1 MLSGTNNFN
10 ETSALG
16 LGVTHSLLHGP
27 VPVRLPDLSQQT
39 VPALP
44 ASILGEA
51 PQGSSLDALAS
62 MASFFAEHHR
72 ANVARGLPPCD
83 TPAMANTPTLTDVP
97 STGPCRMILQMIG
110 DQGGPRVRQ
119 DNTGLPPQA
128 LDMSFQAATASKPRT
143 DLASD
148 VDRQAS
154 MLSLRA
160 TKARATRDEIDRQA
174 SVLSLEATEAR
185 ALCADVDRLD
195 SVLSLEATEA
205 RALLS
210 LQATKARALCD
221 EIDRQA
227 SALSLRATEAH
238 ATRDEI
244 DRQGSVLSLK
254 ATQARALCAEID
266 RQASVL
272 SLKATKARTLC
283 AEIHRL
289 DSVLEQL

>member
-16 LGVTHSLLHGP
+16 LGVTHSLLYGP

-39 VPALP
+39 APALP

-62 MASFFAEHHR
+62 MASFSAEHHR
-72 ANVARGLPPCD
+72 ANVARGLL
-83 TPAMANTPTLTDVP
+83 PAMANTPTLMEVP
-97 STGPCRMILQMIG
+97 STGPCRMIG
-110 DQGGPRVRQ
+110 DQGGPWVHQ

-128 LDMSFQAATASKPRT
+128 LDMSLQAATASKPCT

-154 MLSLRA
+154 ALSLRA

-174 SVLSLEATEAR
+174 CVLSLEANEAR
-185 ALCADVDRLD
+185 AICAEVDRLD
-195 SVLSLEATEA
+195 SVLSLEATQA

-210 LQATKARALCD
+210 LQAT
-221 EIDRQA
+221 QA
-227 SALSLRATEAH
+227 C

-244 DRQGSVLSLK
+244 DRQASVLSLR

-272 SLKATKARTLC
+272 SLKATQARALC
-283 AEIHRL
+283 AEIHRRA
-289 DSVLEQL
+289 SVLEQL

>member
-1 MLSGTNNFN
+1 MVGA
-10 ETSALG
+10 TSTPITARAAL
-16 LGVTHSLLHGP
+16 TTA
-27 VPVRLPDLSQQT
+27 RLPDLSQQT
-39 VPALP
+39 APALP

-72 ANVARGLPPCD
+72 ANVARGLP
-83 TPAMANTPTLTDVP
+83 PAMANTPTLTDVP

-128 LDMSFQAATASKPRT
+128 LDMSLQAATASKPCT

-185 ALCADVDRLD
+185 ALC
-195 SVLSLEATEA
+195 T
-205 RALLS
+205 
-210 LQATKARALCD
+210 
-221 EIDRQA
+221 
-227 SALSLRATEAH
+227 
-238 ATRDEI
+238 
-244 DRQGSVLSLK
+244 
-254 ATQARALCAEID
+254 
-266 RQASVL
+266 
-272 SLKATKARTLC
+272 
-283 AEIHRL
+283 
-289 DSVLEQL
+289 

>member
-62 MASFFAEHHR
+62 MASFSAEHHR
-72 ANVARGLPPCD
+72 ANVARGLPP
-83 TPAMANTPTLTDVP
+83 AMANTPALMDVP
-97 STGPCRMILQMIG
+97 STGPCRMIG
-110 DQGGPRVRQ
+110 DQGGPWVHQ

-128 LDMSFQAATASKPRT
+128 LDMSLQAATASKPRT

-185 ALCADVDRLD
+185 AICAEVDRLD
-195 SVLSLEATEA
+195 SVLSLKATQA

-210 LQATKARALCD
+210 LQAT
-221 EIDRQA
+221 QA
-227 SALSLRATEAH
+227 C

-272 SLKATKARTLC
+272 SLKATQARTLC

>member
-16 LGVTHSLLHGP
+16 LGVTHSLLNGP
-27 VPVRLPDLSQQT
+27 VPVRLSQQT
-39 VPALP
+39 APALP

-62 MASFFAEHHR
+62 MASFSAEHHR
-72 ANVARGLPPCD
+72 ANVARGLPP
-83 TPAMANTPTLTDVP
+83 AMANTPTLMDVP
-97 STGPCRMILQMIG
+97 STGPCRMIG
-110 DQGGPRVRQ
+110 DQGGPWVHQ

-128 LDMSFQAATASKPRT
+128 LDMSLQAATASKPCT

-160 TKARATRDEIDRQA
+160 TKAHATRDEIDRQA

-185 ALCADVDRLD
+185 AICAEVDRLD
-195 SVLSLEATEA
+195 SVMLSLEATQA

-210 LQATKARALCD
+210 LQA
-221 EIDRQA
+221 IQA
-227 SALSLRATEAH
+227 C

-244 DRQGSVLSLK
+244 DRQAPVLSLR

-272 SLKATKARTLC
+272 SLEANEARALC
-283 AEIHRL
+283 AEIHRRA
-289 DSVLEQL
+289 SVLEQL

>member
-1 MLSGTNNFN
+1 MVGA
-10 ETSALG
+10 TSTPITARAAL
-16 LGVTHSLLHGP
+16 TTA
-27 VPVRLPDLSQQT
+27 RLPDLSQQT
-39 VPALP
+39 APAFVTALP

-62 MASFFAEHHR
+62 MASFSAEHHR
-72 ANVARGLPPCD
+72 ANVARGLPP
-83 TPAMANTPTLTDVP
+83 AMANTPTLMDVP
-97 STGPCRMILQMIG
+97 STGPCRMIG
-110 DQGGPRVRQ
+110 DQGGPWVHQ

-128 LDMSFQAATASKPRT
+128 LDMSLQAATASKPCT

-154 MLSLRA
+154 ML
-160 TKARATRDEIDRQA
+160 KARATRDEIDRQV
-174 SVLSLEATEAR
+174 SVLSLEATVAR
-185 ALCADVDRLD
+185 ALCAEVDPLDSEATKARALCAEVDRLD
-195 SVLSLEATEA
+195 SVLSLKVTQA
-205 RALLS
+205 RVLLS

-227 SALSLRATEAH
+227 SMLSLRATKAH

-244 DRQGSVLSLK
+244 DRQASVLSLK

-272 SLKATKARTLC
+272 SLKATQARALC
-283 AEIHRL
+283 AEIHRRA
-289 DSVLEQL
+289 SVLEQL

>member
-1 MLSGTNNFN
+1 MVGA
-10 ETSALG
+10 TSTPITARAAL
-16 LGVTHSLLHGP
+16 TAA
-27 VPVRLPDLSQQT
+27 RLPDLSQQT
-39 VPALP
+39 APALP

-62 MASFFAEHHR
+62 MASFSAEHHR
-72 ANVARGLPPCD
+72 ANVARGLPP
-83 TPAMANTPTLTDVP
+83 AMANTPTLMDVP
-97 STGPCRMILQMIG
+97 STGPCRMIG
-110 DQGGPRVRQ
+110 DQGGPWVHQ

-128 LDMSFQAATASKPRT
+128 LDMSLQAATASKPCT

-160 TKARATRDEIDRQA
+160 TKAHATRDEIDRQA

-185 ALCADVDRLD
+185 ALCSEVDPLDSEATKARALCAEVDRLD
-195 SVLSLEATEA
+195 SVLSLEATQA

-227 SALSLRATEAH
+227 SALSLRATKAR

-244 DRQGSVLSLK
+244 DRPCPDQ
-254 ATQARALCAEID
+254 
-266 RQASVL
+266 
-272 SLKATKARTLC
+272 TLC
-283 AEIHRL
+283 PGTSTHSSTR
-289 DSVLEQL
+289 

>member
-39 VPALP
+39 APALP
-44 ASILGEA
+44 TSILGEA

-97 STGPCRMILQMIG
+97 STGPCRMIG
-110 DQGGPRVRQ
+110 DQGGPWVHQ

-128 LDMSFQAATASKPRT
+128 LDMSLQAATASKPCT

-160 TKARATRDEIDRQA
+160 TK
-174 SVLSLEATEAR
+174 
-185 ALCADVDRLD
+185 
-195 SVLSLEATEA
+195 
-205 RALLS
+205 
-210 LQATKARALCD
+210 
-221 EIDRQA
+221 
-227 SALSLRATEAH
+227 AH

-272 SLKATKARTLC
+272 SLKATQARTLC